1 MDATATIAGGAG
13 MKIVKVVVDALPQ
26 SASRCYWATRKWDK
40 YKTLETADVQC
51 EFTLNRVLMESL
63 DFVTQRCPNCP
74 LVEEAEEVQ
83 E

>member
-1 MDATATIAGGAG
+1 
-13 MKIVKVVVDALPQ
+13 MKIIKVVVDALPQ

-63 DFVTQRCPNCP
+63 DFLTQRCPNCP